1 MKIDENRA
9 GELVHAF
16 ETDRIKKTRE
26 LVLSKN
32 GIGDN
37 EMDVLA
43 EVIRVNNEV
52 LESLILEGNPIGN
65 NGAESIAEALMSNT
79 TLRTLG
85 IYFKKPRS
93 RREISIRAAGAAHL
107 ARALKVNTALLSLD
121 LNGNKIG
128 DKGAMELAKA
138 LRANSTLESLDLRY
152 NGIRDR
158 GAAALANSIKEND
171 ATALTDLML
180 DGNSLGDDGTY
191 AIFDSLRRNNTI
203 QKITLPLTNMGRPYS
218 RRTSRVISQ
227 ALSENTSVT
236 ELDLTFNNMED
247 GAAEEISKGMMTNTS
262 LTKMR
267 LAERYKDHFDK
278 VLERNNSLLSIQLDH
293 ALSAD
298 DVWTWN
304 RSKLNVIGGTGT
316 GKTAVVRSLLGRD
329 FNPKKVPTKGVE
341 TVSVVTNGPKK
352 SWERLSPNKFT
363 AKIGGLIAL
372 QNVIV
377 MRDSESVRLSERL
390 KRKKFAEAR
399 QSMPRIRDVSRVE
412 REDMHTYEEI
422 KAEIKTYDKTALMDT
437 LKHEEQLQFLICD
450 YGDQSLA
457 HTVQHL
463 FLIRHGIY
471 MIVFN
476 MSRFARR
483 NTTVNRDVAELQ
495 FWLTSAR
502 IHVQGAPVFLVG
514 THLDKVRDRDVDAL
528 NERVR
533 NMVNSAAIDV
543 VKNERKNLEYFP
555 VNNRT
560 LKGVRTLKQHV
571 MKSAQTLE
579 HVNSKVALSWMLTMD
594 NMLDRKTEIPWLWLS
609 EAKDIAFVSGVTS
622 EQEITEMLTFFHDLG
637 VLFYFHDSVTL
648 QERVILDPQWLVD
661 SISIDR
667 RLLSVDLEALKKARL
682 TKELD
687 GLLRNGMASI
697 DLLEHLI
704 NKKELH
710 FVINLMDKL
719 MLLSKFTFDNADRYL
734 IPSMIREH
742 YHEIKCE
749 GLSVVMDFSRSV
761 LPVGLFERLV
771 CLMVAESST
780 HAGSQKPQLEM
791 EAAKLWLGADSAIYL
806 KVVKTSIHLYVEKPD
821 DASKALSLLLSFVR
835 KLKDDL
841 DMDLEWKMAV
851 VGENKIMVDYD
862 MAKRRKLAPWFDRA
876 GVDEQMDRRESI
888 ESFLQGEMN

>member
-1 MKIDENRA
+1 MKIDEKRA
-9 GELVHAF
+9 AELVRAY

-26 LVLSKN
+26 LILSKN
-32 GIGDN
+32 EIGDA
-37 EMDVLA
+37 EVAVLA
-43 EVIRVNNEV
+43 EILRVNNKV
-52 LESLILEGNPIGN
+52 LESLALEGNPIGN
-65 NGAESIAEALMSNT
+65 FGAECLAEALMTNT
-79 TLRTLG
+79 TLRSLG

-93 RREISIRAAGAAHL
+93 RREISIRADGAGHI
-107 ARALKVNTALLSLD
+107 ARALKVNTSLLTLD

-128 DKGAMELAKA
+128 DRGATEIARA
-138 LRANSTLESLDLRY
+138 LLENCTLESLDVRY

-158 GAAALANSIKEND
+158 GAAALAKSIKENTN
-171 ATALTDLML
+171 TALTDLML

-191 AIFDSLRRNNTI
+191 AIFDSLRRNSTL
-203 QKITLPLTNMGRPYS
+203 QKVSLPLTNMGRPYS

-227 ALSENTSVT
+227 ALSENMNLT
-236 ELDLTFNNMED
+236 ELDMSFNNMEE

-262 LTKMR
+262 LTKMK
-267 LAERYKDHFDK
+267 LAERYKDYFDK

-329 FNPKKVPTKGVE
+329 FSPKKVPTKGME
-341 TVSVVTNGPKK
+341 TVHVVTNGPKK
-352 SWERLSPNKFT
+352 PWERLSPNKFT

-399 QSMPRIRDVSRVE
+399 KSMPRQKEVSRVE

-422 KAEIKTYDKTALMDT
+422 KAEIKTYDKHALLDT
-437 LKHEEQLQFLICD
+437 LKHEEQLQFLVCD

-463 FLIRHGIY
+463 FLLRHGIY
-471 MIVFN
+471 LIVFN
-476 MSRFARR
+476 MAKLARR

-502 IHVQGAPVFLVG
+502 IHVQGAPVYLVG
-514 THLDKVRDRDVDAL
+514 THVDKVRDRDVDTL
-528 NERVR
+528 NERVT
-533 NMVNSAAIDV
+533 NMVNTIGIEV
-543 VKNERKNLEYFP
+543 QQNERRDMMFFP

-560 LKGVRTLKQHV
+560 RKGIRTLQQHI
-571 MKSAQTLE
+571 MQTAPKLE
-579 HVNSKVALSWMLTMD
+579 HVNSKVALSWMITMD
-594 NMLDRKTEIPWLWLS
+594 NMLDRKAEIPWLWMS

-622 EQEITEMLTFFHDLG
+622 EKEITDMLTFFHDLG
-637 VLFYFHDSVTL
+637 VLFYFHDSVEL
-648 QERVILDPQWLVD
+648 QERVILDAGWLVEA
-661 SISIDR
+661 ISIDR
-667 RLLSVDLEALKKARL
+667 RLVSVDLESLKKARL

-687 GLLRNGMASI
+687 GLLRHGMASI
-697 DLLEHLI
+697 DLLEHLMD
-704 NKKELH
+704 KKELH
-710 FVINLMDKL
+710 FIINLMSKL
-719 MLLSKFTFDNADRYL
+719 MLLSKFTFNNQERYL

-742 YHEIKCE
+742 FHEIECK
-749 GLSVVMDFSRSV
+749 GLAVIMDFTKSV
-761 LPVGLFERLV
+761 LPIGLFERLV
-771 CLMVAESST
+771 CLMVAESASIP
-780 HAGSQKPQLEM
+780 GSPEPQLEM
-791 EAAKLWLGADSAIYL
+791 EAAKLWLGPNAPIYL
-806 KVVKTSIHLYVEKPD
+806 KSEKSSVHLYVENAD
-821 DASKALSLLLSFVR
+821 DANKALSLLLSFVR

-851 VGENKIMVDYD
+851 VGENQIMVDYE

-876 GVDEQMDRRESI
+876 EINENMDRRESI
-888 ESFLQGEMN
+888 ESFLEGEM